1 MSFGA
6 WVGLTASAGD
16 PRVTVLIG
24 IAIPLSRDFAAV
36 RDSTKAKFLIHGERD
51 EISPLHSVRRFY
63 AGASEPKELV
73 VIDGANHVFDGQQT
87 EVADALEDLLGDWN
101 G

>member
-1 MSFGA
+1 M
-6 WVGLTASAGD
+6 
-16 PRVTVLIG
+16 LIG

-51 EISPLHSVRRFY
+51 EISSLHGVRRFY
-63 AGASEPKELV
+63 AGASEPKDLV